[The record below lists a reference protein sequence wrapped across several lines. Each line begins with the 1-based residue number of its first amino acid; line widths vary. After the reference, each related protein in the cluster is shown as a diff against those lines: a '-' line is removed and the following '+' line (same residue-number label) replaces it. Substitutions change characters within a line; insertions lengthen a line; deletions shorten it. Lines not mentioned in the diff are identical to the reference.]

1 MENILKTFSQ
11 ETASVSSYSLD
22 QTFHANYKLLE
33 KTIEWKT
40 RKHIRYTD
48 KEKNKDASLYRST
61 RLFEYDKINKI
72 SMEFKLC
79 SVYFELRDKYQSI
92 TLFI

>member
-33 KTIEWKT
+33 KTIE
-40 RKHIRYTD
+40 
-48 KEKNKDASLYRST
+48 
-61 RLFEYDKINKI
+61 
-72 SMEFKLC
+72 
-79 SVYFELRDKYQSI
+79 
-92 TLFI
+92 